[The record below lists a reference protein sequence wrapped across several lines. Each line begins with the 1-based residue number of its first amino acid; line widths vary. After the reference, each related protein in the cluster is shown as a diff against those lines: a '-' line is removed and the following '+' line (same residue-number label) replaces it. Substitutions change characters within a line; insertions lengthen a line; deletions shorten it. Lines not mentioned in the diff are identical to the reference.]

1 MIVAENLIKT
11 YEGAKAPVLKGVSFK
26 VERGEVYTLLGPSGC
41 GKTTSLRSIAGL
53 ETPDSGRILLDE
65 CLVFSDRE
73 KVDTPPERR
82 NIGMVF
88 QSYAIWP
95 HMTVAKNVAY
105 PLHGKGLSGD
115 EVRRRVSQALEIVGL
130 LALADRPSPN
140 LSGGQQQ
147 RVALARAIVAEPQ
160 VLLLDEPLS
169 NLDAKLREQMR
180 RDLAAL
186 QRKLGHST
194 IYVTHDQEE
203 ALALSH
209 RVALMRDGVIVEEG
223 DPLGMYQH
231 PQHPFTAAFLGA
243 ANFAPCAIEGAPRIG
258 DLVEA
263 ETPFGRFSGVARQ
276 GEAPEPR
283 LFFRPHV
290 ARLESP
296 GGAARLNRGTAQ
308 VTELSFLGEVLEII
322 ARRGDASIRVR
333 VPPGPR
339 PEIGAEIAFSVE
351 PDMSAVFLPAAR

>member
-1 MIVAENLIKT
+1 MITAEDLVKT
-11 YEGAKAPVLKGVSFK
+11 YEGAKKPVLKGVSFK
-26 VERGEVYTLLGPSGC
+26 IERSEVYTMLGPSGC

-65 CLVFSDRE
+65 RVVYSS
-73 KVDTPPERR
+73 KERINTSPDKR

-95 HMTVAKNVAY
+95 HMTVAGNVAY
-105 PLHGKGLSGD
+105 PLNGRGIATDQIRK
-115 EVRRRVSQALEIVGL
+115 RVSRALEVVGL
-130 LALADRPSPN
+130 LELADRPAPN

-147 RVALARAIVAEPQ
+147 RVALARAIVAEPS

-180 RDLAAL
+180 RDLVSL
-186 QRKLGHST
+186 QRELGHST

-209 RVALMRDGVIVEEG
+209 RIALMRNGEIVEEG
-223 DPLGMYQH
+223 KPVDMYQH

-243 ANFAPCAIEGAPRIG
+243 ANFLNCNVNGAAKPGEMIE
-258 DLVEA
+258 VETA
-263 ETPFGRFSGVARQ
+263 FGRFSGLARQ
-276 GEAPEPR
+276 GEDRDAK

-290 ARLESP
+290 VRLEP
-296 GGAARLNRGTAQ
+296 LGAGGVNQG
-308 VTELSFLGEVLEII
+308 VGEVSELLFLGEVLEVTL
-322 ARRGDASIRVR
+322 RRGAASVRIRTA
-333 VPPGPR
+333 PGPR
-339 PEIGAEIAFSVE
+339 IEVGAQVAFRVD
-351 PDMSAVFLPAAR
+351 PAQSAIFLGKA

>member
-1 MIVAENLIKT
+1 MIVAEHLVKT
-11 YEGAKAPVLKGVSFK
+11 YEGAKSPVLKGVSFK
-26 VERGEVYTLLGPSGC
+26 IERSEVYTMLGPSGC

-65 CLVFSDRE
+65 RVVYSSKERIH
-73 KVDTPPERR
+73 TPPDKR

-95 HMTVAKNVAY
+95 HMTVAGNVAY
-105 PLHGKGLSGD
+105 PLNGRGLPS
-115 EVRRRVSQALEIVGL
+115 EQIRKRVSRALEVVGL
-130 LALADRPSPN
+130 LELADRPSPN

-147 RVALARAIVAEPQ
+147 RVALARAIVAEPS

-180 RDLAAL
+180 RDLVSL
-186 QRKLGHST
+186 QRQLGHST

-209 RVALMRDGVIVEEG
+209 RIALMREGEIVEEG
-223 DPLGMYQH
+223 KPVDMYQH

-243 ANFAPCAIEGAPRIG
+243 ANFVTCKSNGAPRPGERIE
-258 DLVEA
+258 V
-263 ETPFGRFSGVARQ
+263 ETPFGRFSGIARQ
-276 GEAPEPR
+276 GEDREAK

-290 ARLESP
+290 VRLEAIAGP
-296 GGAARLNRGTAQ
+296 AEVNCGIGEVA
-308 VTELSFLGEVLEII
+308 ELLFLGEVLEVTLRQG
-322 ARRGDASIRVR
+322 AASVRIRTA
-333 VPPGPR
+333 PGPQV
-339 PEIGAEIAFSVE
+339 EVGEQIAFRVD
-351 PDMSAVFLPAAR
+351 PAQSAIFLPSP

>member
-1 MIVAENLIKT
+1 MIIAENLVKT
-11 YEGAKAPVLKGVSFK
+11 YEGAKTPVLKNVSFK

-53 ETPDSGRILLDE
+53 ETPDGGRILLDDRV
-65 CLVFSDRE
+65 VFSSRDRIN
-73 KVDTPPERR
+73 VPPDKR

-105 PLHGKGLSGD
+105 PLQGRGLSAD
-115 EVRRRVSQALEIVGL
+115 EVRKRVSRALETVGL
-130 LALADRPSPN
+130 LDLADRPSPN

-147 RVALARAIVAEPQ
+147 RVALARAIVAEPS

-180 RDLAAL
+180 RDLSAL
-186 QRKLGHST
+186 QRQLGHST

-223 DPLGMYQH
+223 DPVAMYQH

-243 ANFAPCAIEGAPRIG
+243 ANFVPCVAAGKPAVG
-258 DLVEA
+258 DMIEA

-276 GEAPEPR
+276 GEDAGAK

-290 ARLESP
+290 ARVEP
-296 GGAARLNRGTAQ
+296 AEGPARVNRGTARIA
-308 VTELSFLGEVLEII
+308 EYSFLGEVLEII
-322 ARRGDASIRVR
+322 ARKGDAAIRIR
-333 VPPGPR
+333 TAPGPR
-339 PEIGAEIAFSVE
+339 LEAGAEIAFSVDPE
-351 PDMSAVFLPAAR
+351 HSAIFLPKA

>member
-1 MIVAENLIKT
+1 MIVAEQLIKT
-11 YEGAKAPVLKGVSFK
+11 YEGARTPVLKGVSFK
-26 VERGEVYTLLGPSGC
+26 IERSEVYTMLGPSGC

-53 ETPDSGRILLDE
+53 ETPDSGRILLNE
-65 CLVFSDRE
+65 RVVFSGKERIN
-73 KVDTPPERR
+73 TPPDKR

-95 HMTVAKNVAY
+95 HMTVAGNVAY
-105 PLHGKGLSGD
+105 PLQGRGLPSD
-115 EVRRRVSQALEIVGL
+115 QIRKRVSRALEVVGL
-130 LALADRPSPN
+130 LDLADRPSPN

-147 RVALARAIVAEPQ
+147 RVALARAIVAEPS

-180 RDLAAL
+180 RDLVAL
-186 QRKLGHST
+186 QRQLGHST

-209 RVALMRDGVIVEEG
+209 RIALMRKGKIVEEG
-223 DPLGMYQH
+223 KPVDMYQH

-243 ANFAPCAIEGAPRIG
+243 ANFVNCAVNGAPKSGEMIE
-258 DLVEA
+258 V

-276 GEAPEPR
+276 GEDREPR

-290 ARLESP
+290 VRLEVM
-296 GGAARLNRGTAQ
+296 GEAASLNRGTGEIA
-308 VTELSFLGEVLEII
+308 ELLFLGEVLEVTV
-322 ARRGDASIRVR
+322 RRGEASVRIRTA
-333 VPPGPR
+333 PGPQV
-339 PEIGAEIAFSVE
+339 EVGAPIAFRVD
-351 PDMSAVFLPAAR
+351 PAQSAIFLPRP